1 MDSLG
6 RTHIQLSDLLHAQQ
20 QLQASG
26 LLSGNA
32 AKSSLLGL
40 HHSRLRGRGME
51 FDQVRVYQSGDD
63 VRNIDW
69 RVTARTGE
77 AHSKVFQEERE
88 HPVFLMV
95 EQSPAMF
102 FASQGNFKSV
112 QAAYIATLFAWAAHA
127 NHDRVGGLVFSET
140 LYAEVRP
147 QRYQRGILKLL
158 SQLAQ
163 ANQELKEPAPNSNN
177 NPLQQALIYSR
188 TILKPNSLIIII
200 CDERNISPH
209 TSALI
214 QTLAQRF
221 DLVLV
226 PISDPLERQLP
237 QSGGLL
243 FQHDTRFLSINGHH
257 STISKQWQDRGNQ
270 YRQQWQKLAQQA
282 NLPLFPL
289 STTTSVAQ
297 QLIDLRSMIK

>member
-26 LLSGNA
+26 LLCGSA

-112 QAAYIATLFAWAAHA
+112 QAAFIASLFAWAAYA

-140 LYAEVRP
+140 LYAEIRP
-147 QRYQRGILKLL
+147 QRHQRGVLKLL

-163 ANQELKEPAPNSNN
+163 ANQELTEPSASCTG

-188 TILKPNSLIIII
+188 SILKPGSLIIII
-200 CDERNISPH
+200 CDERNISAH

-221 DLVLV
+221 DLILV
-226 PISDPLERQLP
+226 PISDPLEHQLP
-237 QSGGLL
+237 HSRGLV
-243 FQHDTRFLSINGHH
+243 FQQAARFLTINGYQ
-257 STISKQWQDRGNQ
+257 SNVGKQWQQLGGQ
-270 YRQQWQKLAQQA
+270 YRQQWRKLAQQA
-282 NLPLFPL
+282 NLALFPL
-289 STTTSVAQ
+289 TTATSIAQ
-297 QLIDLRSMIK
+297 QLTTLNSLMK

>member
-1 MDSLG
+1 M
-6 RTHIQLSDLLHAQQ
+6 SDLLHAQQ
-20 QLQASG
+20 QLHASG
-26 LLSGNA
+26 LLCSNA

-51 FDQVRVYQSGDD
+51 FDQVRAYQSGDD

-88 HPVFLMV
+88 HPVFLIV

-112 QAAYIATLFAWAAHA
+112 QAAYIASLLAWAAHA

-140 LYAEVRP
+140 PYAEIRP
-147 QRYQRGILKLL
+147 QRHQRGVLKLL

-163 ANQELKEPAPNSNN
+163 ANQKLTDPSVSSEN

-188 TILKPNSLIIII
+188 SILKPGSLIIII
-200 CDERNISPH
+200 CNERNISSH

-221 DLVLV
+221 DLILV
-226 PISDPLERQLP
+226 PISDPLEHQLP
-237 QSGGLL
+237 HSRGLV
-243 FQHDTRFLSINGHH
+243 FQQATRFLTIDGHQ
-257 STISKQWQDRGNQ
+257 SNVGKQWQQLGEQ
-270 YRQQWQKLAQQA
+270 YRQQWRKLAQQA
-282 NLPLFPL
+282 NLALFPL
-289 STTTSVAQ
+289 TTATSIAQ
-297 QLIDLRSMIK
+297 QLTTLNSLMK

>member
-20 QLQASG
+20 QLHASG
-26 LLSGNA
+26 LLCSNA

-51 FDQVRVYQSGDD
+51 FDQVRAYQSGDD

-88 HPVFLMV
+88 HPVFLIV

-112 QAAYIATLFAWAAHA
+112 QAAYIASLLAWAAHA

-140 LYAEVRP
+140 PYAEIRP
-147 QRYQRGILKLL
+147 QRHQRGVLKLL

-163 ANQELKEPAPNSNN
+163 ANQKLTDPSVSSEN

-188 TILKPNSLIIII
+188 SILKPGSLIIII
-200 CDERNISPH
+200 CNERNISSH

-221 DLVLV
+221 DLILV
-226 PISDPLERQLP
+226 PISDPLEHQLP
-237 QSGGLL
+237 HSRGLV
-243 FQHDTRFLSINGHH
+243 FQQATRFLTINGHQ
-257 STISKQWQDRGNQ
+257 SNVGKQWQQLGEQ
-270 YRQQWQKLAQQA
+270 YRQQWRKLAQQA
-282 NLPLFPL
+282 NLALFPL
-289 STTTSVAQ
+289 TTATSIAQ
-297 QLIDLRSMIK
+297 QLTTLNSLMK

>member
-20 QLQASG
+20 QLHASG
-26 LLSGNA
+26 LLCSNA

-51 FDQVRVYQSGDD
+51 FDQVRAYQSGDD

-88 HPVFLMV
+88 HPVFLIV

-112 QAAYIATLFAWAAHA
+112 QAAYIASLLAWAAHA

-140 LYAEVRP
+140 PYAEIRP
-147 QRYQRGILKLL
+147 QRHQRGVLKLL

-163 ANQELKEPAPNSNN
+163 ANQKLTDPSVSSEN

-188 TILKPNSLIIII
+188 SILKPGSLIIII
-200 CDERNISPH
+200 CDERNISSH

-221 DLVLV
+221 DLILV
-226 PISDPLERQLP
+226 PISDPLEHQLP
-237 QSGGLL
+237 HSRGLV
-243 FQHDTRFLSINGHH
+243 FQQATRFLTINGHQ
-257 STISKQWQDRGNQ
+257 SNVGKQWQQLGEQ
-270 YRQQWQKLAQQA
+270 YRQQWRKLAQQA
-282 NLPLFPL
+282 NLALFPL
-289 STTTSVAQ
+289 TTATSIAQ
-297 QLIDLRSMIK
+297 QLTTLNSLMK